1 MILSCPNCD
10 IINNCDPNS
19 SDSLIIVSDDL
30 YQCYSCDHQFN
41 QMDSLYRDWDKLHES
56 FKKDISPEICLDW
69 KASNYYD
76 SKSLEKEFG
85 RYGLESAFYQHFGVR
100 HHEVDNNGL
109 DKLKIQLERDKKLNK
124 LL

>member
-1 MILSCPNCD
+1 MLLTCTNCD
-10 IINNCDPNS
+10 IRDNAK
-19 SDSLIIVSDDL
+19 LIIDDL
-30 YQCYSCDHQFN
+30 YQCYQCGHEFRLY
-41 QMDSLYRDWDKLHES
+41 DSLDRDWDKLHEG

-69 KASNYYD
+69 KESKYYD
-76 SKSLEKEFG
+76 SKSLEKEWG

-100 HHEVDNNGL
+100 HHEVDSNSL